1 MRGDDVRMT
10 YVWLDIVL
18 FPNCLNCCKLPAVKS
33 FYVYAAAAD
42 DLFIIAL
49 DSVRVSTGVIS

>member
-1 MRGDDVRMT
+1 MVIFSIPQFHDVCI
-10 YVWLDIVL
+10 LL
-18 FPNCLNCCKLPAVKS
+18 AVNS

-42 DLFIIAL
+42 DLFIIAP